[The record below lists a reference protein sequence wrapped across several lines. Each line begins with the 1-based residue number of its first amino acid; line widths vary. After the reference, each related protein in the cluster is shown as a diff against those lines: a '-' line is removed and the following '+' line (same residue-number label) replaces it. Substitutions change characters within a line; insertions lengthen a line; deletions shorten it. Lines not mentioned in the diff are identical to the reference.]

1 MKLAVQPAWRSGQ
14 VEFFLLEPDLV
25 TERYVG
31 WLNDPLINRYL
42 ESRYVTHTLEST
54 RDFVAGAL
62 ANPDALFLGI
72 RQRSTGLH
80 VGNIKVELNRRHGL
94 GEIGI
99 LIGERAV
106 HGQGI
111 ATTAISMLVELAR
124 AQLGLRKLTAGCYAS
139 NQGSQRAFTKAGFV
153 VEGIRA
159 DHFLLDGKPESMVLL
174 GRLL

>member
-111 ATTAISMLVELAR
+111 ATTAISMLVE
-124 AQLGLRKLTAGCYAS
+124 
-139 NQGSQRAFTKAGFV
+139 
-153 VEGIRA
+153 
-159 DHFLLDGKPESMVLL
+159 
-174 GRLL
+174 